1 MTAGPIFGFRRNS
14 DCKLKRKAPTKVEKK
29 KIFQQ
34 GIKSSWN
41 CSYDQMKMVFRM
53 FNIFNVLT
61 ALGVLVLGTSGLSV
75 SAWSHGDVVPQA
87 MNTEGLP
94 ALGDEWTDTNPF
106 RDDAKLKDI
115 AIEIGS
121 SGYNQNCARCH
132 GLEVMSGGI
141 APDLRYLDEDFE
153 SDEWYQERVRGGAVR
168 EGKVYRPKFEGIIS
182 QEGLWAIRTYID
194 SRPDDD

>member
-1 MTAGPIFGFRRNS
+1 MFRIVH
-14 DCKLKRKAPTKVEKK
+14 LVA
-29 KIFQQ
+29 F
-34 GIKSSWN
+34 
-41 CSYDQMKMVFRM
+41 MVLAVVAQPM
-53 FNIFNVLT
+53 N
-61 ALGVLVLGTSGLSV
+61 AY
-75 SAWSHGDVVPQA
+75 SHGDVTPQA

-94 ALGDEWTDTNPF
+94 VLGDEWADTNPF
-106 RDDAKLKDI
+106 REDAKLKDL

-141 APDLRYLDEDFE
+141 APDLRYLEEDF
-153 SDEWYQERVRGGAVR
+153 DGDDWYKERVRGGAVR
-168 EGKVYRPKFEGIIS
+168 EGKVYMPKFQGIIS